1 MSDLFTCFETVEIR
15 NDAGV
20 PPGDML
26 LVRSKKGKIV
36 PVQMPYVLKGERFK
50 IRIPLDD
57 FIVNGNPTRII
68 LRADSRLT
76 NTSSVMWARRPKVS
90 KPAAP
95 KSSTV

>member
-36 PVQMPYVLKGERFK
+36 PVQMPYILKGEKFK

-76 NTSSVMWARRPKVS
+76 KSSSVMWARRPKVS

-95 KSSTV
+95 KSTSV

>member
-1 MSDLFTCFETVEIR
+1 MSDLFTMFETVEIR

-36 PVQMPYVLKGERFK
+36 PVQMPYILKGERFQ

-68 LRADSRLT
+68 LRTDSRLT

-95 KSSTV
+95 TTTV